1 MLRRS
6 QRLQKK
12 MSQGNENTKK
22 PLPAEVTASASSS
35 ESELEKTIVEQQQNT
50 AGENIE
56 SLEEEIRALK
66 SSLQMYINAANT
78 TTSVAVSQPPTFH
91 HNVVAAPSTT
101 MYYSVASMPS
111 RTMDV
116 PYTPTTQKLSI
127 DHQHMFSQN
136 INSAQ
141 YITPLFPQPLVQQ
154 QTYCPPSYAPTQ
166 QQLHYVPFFTPQSA
180 SYNLPPSLLSEAP
193 MVSYPSYA
201 THLFSG
207 VPNATSNDQPS
218 QRLTVSPSTIIKT
231 STQPNVVLQSQ
242 QNNFSDKANNCVP
255 LLQQSQQQN
264 TTIPSTYSEPQTS
277 TFAATQSAGN
287 VNNCL
292 LQVPQQIM
300 QTSMQ
305 NSIRK
310 LHDLPE
316 FNGQPE
322 QWPMFAVSYKET
334 TRMYNY
340 TKLENLTRL
349 QKALKGEAK
358 AKVEAY
364 LIHPECVDQVMST
377 LEFHFGRPQIMI
389 RSQIAK
395 VRSFPTISGATPH
408 LCNLTLLEELVNKL
422 PLSKREE
429 WARFSLNNLG
439 QYPTIRQFSTWLQE
453 VATYVS
459 FATEADSTK
468 ADFMQNK
475 NAKVKQSFAIT
486 TDVNRKNLCVVC
498 GEKHLIYYCSK
509 FKNFS
514 TADRWKVVKEKRL
527 CFTCLK
533 ADHISQKCNN
543 RQQCSVC
550 GCQKYHNRLLHEAG
564 KNNNNIIGNNNM
576 GNSENATSSVTT
588 IVDEYTNKKTL
599 FKYLPVRLRGPKGY
613 INIIAFINDGSK
625 ISLLEEKVAKQIGL
639 SGPYSNL
646 SLGWIGGKKSSEM
659 SMRIDVEIA
668 SKNGEYLQMRNV
680 RTTNHLKLPKQ
691 SLNIADFK
699 KRFSILEN
707 IFIDDYFD
715 VTPKLLIGLPHIR
728 LVRPQNVMDLDE
740 NFSVHQTLLGNIVFG
755 SNEESADNMVCV
767 IDVSDYNDIQKQVAE
782 YFSIEGFGMKPVLPV
797 ESEEDKRAEAILK
810 NTTVKIGNQ
819 YETGLLWRK
828 DDYAF
833 KDTYSVALRRLQGIE
848 TKMKKDESLAK
859 WYNEKIDEYV
869 SKGYARK
876 LNADEASIVNER
888 TWYLPHFVVTN
899 VNKNSK
905 RRLVF
910 DAAANIDGESFNS
923 RLMKGPCKYQ
933 PKPLLS
939 ILFKFRQG
947 TIGICG
953 DIREMFHRVKI
964 RDQDQ
969 TAQRF
974 LWRGGDSTRAPDIY
988 IMSAMIF
995 GSACSPCSAQYVKNL
1010 NAENY
1015 FDSEPRAYKA
1025 IVDCHYVDDFVDSF
1039 DTMAEALSVTRS
1051 VIRIHKEANFELRG
1065 FISNSVDLLESLVP
1079 DGDEN
1084 KMDFKNFCVGESTG
1098 EKVLGLFWLPKTDS
1112 FYFNLK
1118 FSKLSSAV
1126 RDGERIP
1133 TKSEVLSV
1141 TMSIFDPFGFIANI
1155 VIRSKLILQ
1164 ELWRFNIDW
1173 NAPIPTEIYRRWYE
1187 WFTELQNVK
1196 YIEIPRCYAAN
1207 FTSPDTKIELHV
1219 FVDASEVA
1227 FSAVCYWR
1235 ITGGDQVEIK
1245 FVAGKV
1251 KCAPLRPLSIP
1262 RLELQSAVLGVRL
1275 KEAIVASHDI
1285 KPNKITFWSDS
1296 KTVVRWIQSDCRIYK
1311 QFVSHRVAEILEY
1324 SKVEEWRWIPGSQ
1337 NPADDATR
1345 PCQFSGKVSR
1355 WLKGPDFLKMDPV
1368 NWPLLPE
1375 DIKQFEKDPE
1385 IRTKFIATTTVSDC
1399 LFPYDEKTKYYSLLR
1414 KTAWLYRAI
1423 NNFKRSIS
1431 FGGETSLNLKPYLI
1445 PQEIKNAEIYWC
1457 KRAQEEEFK
1466 NEILALKMGRRISK
1480 KSPIFELNPC
1490 LGDDGLIRI
1499 SGRINNATCV
1509 GPSTRKPIIMPKNNL
1524 ITKLIVKQYHEDF
1537 LHQNQESI
1545 CAAIRT
1551 KFWIPSLRQLVR
1563 SSKKNCQICKNRSAV
1578 PRPPLMGQLP
1588 EDRVIPFV
1596 RAFSYTGVDFIGPYT
1611 VSLGRRSEKRWVALF
1626 TCLTTRAIHLELAKD
1641 LSTDAVI
1648 LCLRNFINRRG
1659 VPVRIRSDRGTNFIG
1674 ASKENFVFDSCKIGD
1689 ECTRR
1694 GIEWVFN
1701 NPADPSAGGAWE
1713 RMVRAVKNVL
1723 AFTLKEKSPQVETL
1737 NSLLIEAENLV
1748 NSRPLT
1754 HLPIESEDSEP
1765 LTPNHFLV
1773 GGPNFIQTPTVN
1785 ENICLRKQ
1793 WHILQQ
1799 MKQTFWK
1806 RWIQEYLPDLVR
1818 RTKWFHPV
1826 PPIKVGDVVVVCD
1839 SNVAR
1844 GEWKRGVVVE
1854 VCTAA
1859 DGQVR
1864 SAVVKT
1870 SAGKL
1875 RRPASKLAVLDVSG
1889 ESPDRFTGGGML

>member
-1 MLRRS
+1 MIRRS
-6 QRLQKK
+6 QRLQEK
-12 MSQGNENTKK
+12 MSQGNENTKMS
-22 PLPAEVTASASSS
+22 LPAEVTASASSS

-50 AGENIE
+50 AGENLE
-56 SLEEEIRALK
+56 SLKEEILK

-116 PYTPTTQKLSI
+116 PYTPTAQKLSI
-127 DHQHMFSQN
+127 DHQHMFSQK
-136 INSAQ
+136 INSPQ
-141 YITPLFPQPLVQQ
+141 YITPLFPQPLVQL

-166 QQLHYVPFFTPQSA
+166 QQLYYVPFSTPQSA
-180 SYNLPPSLLSEAP
+180 SYNLPPSLLSQAP

-207 VPNATSNDQPS
+207 VTNSTSNDQPS
-218 QRLTVSPSTIIKT
+218 QRLTVTPSTIIKT

-242 QNNFSDKANNCVP
+242 QNIFNEKTNNYVP

-264 TTIPSTYSEPQTS
+264 TTMPSTYSQPQTS
-277 TFAATQSAGN
+277 TFAATQNAGN

-292 LQVPQQIM
+292 LQVPQQSM

-340 TKLENLTRL
+340 SKLENVTRL

-377 LEFHFGRPQIMI
+377 LEFHFGRLQIMI

-395 VRSFPTISGATPH
+395 VRSFPTISGKKMSEIINYSTMVSNLTVFLENAGASPH

-475 NAKVKQSFAIT
+475 NGKVKQSFAIT
-486 TDVNRKNLCVVC
+486 TDDSRKNLCVVC
-498 GEKHLIYYCSK
+498 GGKHLIYYCSK

-527 CFTCLK
+527 CFTCLE
-533 ADHISQKCNN
+533 ADHISQKCKN

-576 GNSENATSSVTT
+576 GNGEKRASVGDSENATSSVTT

-613 INIIAFINDGSK
+613 INIIAFIDDGSK
-625 ISLLEEKVAKQIGL
+625 ISLQEEKVAKQIGL
-639 SGPYSNL
+639 CGPYGNL

-668 SKNGEYLQMRNV
+668 KNIIV
-680 RTTNHLKLPKQ
+680 
-691 SLNIADFK
+691 
-699 KRFSILEN
+699 
-707 IFIDDYFD
+707 DDYFD
-715 VTPKLLIGLPHIR
+715 VTPKQLIGLPHIR

-797 ESEEDKRAEAILK
+797 ESEENKRAEAILK
-810 NTTVKIGNQ
+810 NTTVKIGDQ
-819 YETGLLWRK
+819 YKTGLLWRN

-848 TKMKKDESLAK
+848 AKM
-859 WYNEKIDEYV
+859 
-869 SKGYARK
+869 
-876 LNADEASIVNER
+876 
-888 TWYLPHFVVTN
+888 
-899 VNKNSK
+899 
-905 RRLVF
+905 
-910 DAAANIDGESFNS
+910 
-923 RLMKGPCKYQ
+923 
-933 PKPLLS
+933 
-939 ILFKFRQG
+939 
-947 TIGICG
+947 
-953 DIREMFHRVKI
+953 
-964 RDQDQ
+964 
-969 TAQRF
+969 
-974 LWRGGDSTRAPDIY
+974 
-988 IMSAMIF
+988 
-995 GSACSPCSAQYVKNL
+995 
-1010 NAENY
+1010 
-1015 FDSEPRAYKA
+1015 
-1025 IVDCHYVDDFVDSF
+1025 
-1039 DTMAEALSVTRS
+1039 
-1051 VIRIHKEANFELRG
+1051 
-1065 FISNSVDLLESLVP
+1065 
-1079 DGDEN
+1079 
-1084 KMDFKNFCVGESTG
+1084 
-1098 EKVLGLFWLPKTDS
+1098 
-1112 FYFNLK
+1112 
-1118 FSKLSSAV
+1118 
-1126 RDGERIP
+1126 
-1133 TKSEVLSV
+1133 
-1141 TMSIFDPFGFIANI
+1141 
-1155 VIRSKLILQ
+1155 
-1164 ELWRFNIDW
+1164 
-1173 NAPIPTEIYRRWYE
+1173 
-1187 WFTELQNVK
+1187 
-1196 YIEIPRCYAAN
+1196 
-1207 FTSPDTKIELHV
+1207 
-1219 FVDASEVA
+1219 
-1227 FSAVCYWR
+1227 
-1235 ITGGDQVEIK
+1235 
-1245 FVAGKV
+1245 
-1251 KCAPLRPLSIP
+1251 
-1262 RLELQSAVLGVRL
+1262 
-1275 KEAIVASHDI
+1275 
-1285 KPNKITFWSDS
+1285 
-1296 KTVVRWIQSDCRIYK
+1296 
-1311 QFVSHRVAEILEY
+1311 
-1324 SKVEEWRWIPGSQ
+1324 
-1337 NPADDATR
+1337 
-1345 PCQFSGKVSR
+1345 
-1355 WLKGPDFLKMDPV
+1355 
-1368 NWPLLPE
+1368 
-1375 DIKQFEKDPE
+1375 
-1385 IRTKFIATTTVSDC
+1385 
-1399 LFPYDEKTKYYSLLR
+1399 
-1414 KTAWLYRAI
+1414 
-1423 NNFKRSIS
+1423 
-1431 FGGETSLNLKPYLI
+1431 
-1445 PQEIKNAEIYWC
+1445 
-1457 KRAQEEEFK
+1457 K
-1466 NEILALKMGRRISK
+1466 NEILALKVGRRVSK
-1480 KSPIFELNPC
+1480 KSPIFKLNPC

-1578 PRPPLMGQLP
+1578 PSPPLMGQLP

-1596 RAFSYTGVDFIGPYT
+1596 RAYSYTGVDFIGPYT

-1659 VPVRIRSDRGTNFIG
+1659 VPVRVRSDRGTNFIG

-1713 RMVRAVKNVL
+1713 RMVLAVKNVL
-1723 AFTLKEKSPQVETL
+1723 AFTMKEKSPQVETL

-1773 GGPNFIQTPTVN
+1773 GGPNFFQTPTVN

-1859 DGQVR
+1859 DSQVR

-1875 RRPASKLAVLDVSG
+1875 RRPASKLAVLDVGG